1 VFATTPLE
9 AVKELDD
16 ALERGDLEAVLNFY
30 EDDAVVVVVVEP
42 NRLARGK
49 KDLREFFTYLF
60 TLTPSARQIRTR
72 VIESGDIALFI
83 SKWVLSGFDVN
94 GQPFSRKAIA
104 TCVFRKNADE
114 KWRLV
119 IDNSLGPAI
128 LETTD
133 A

>member
-16 ALERGDLEAVLNFY
+16 ALERGDFEAVLNFY
-30 EDDAVVVVVVEP
+30 EDDAVVVVEP

-60 TLTPSARQIRTR
+60 TLTPSARQIKTR

-83 SKWVLSGFDVN
+83 SKWVFSGFDGN
-94 GQPFSRKAIA
+94 GQPFSREAIA
-104 TCVFRKNADE
+104 ACVFRKNADE

>member
-1 VFATTPLE
+1 MFATTPLE

-30 EDDAVVVVVVEP
+30 EDDAVLVVEP

-49 KDLREFFTYLF
+49 KDIREFFTYLF
-60 TLTPSARQIRTR
+60 TLSPRARQIKTQ

-83 SKWVLSGFDVN
+83 SKWVFSGSDGN
-94 GQPFSRKAIA
+94 GQPFSREAIA
-104 TCVFRKNADE
+104 TCVFRKNADK

-128 LETTD
+128 LETID

>member
-49 KDLREFFTYLF
+49 KDLREFFTFIYAH
-60 TLTPSARQIRTR
+60 SQCSSDKDSCNR
-72 VIESGDIALFI
+72 VKRYRLFI
-83 SKWVLSGFDVN
+83 SKWVFSGFDVN
-94 GQPFSRKAIA
+94 GQPFSREAIA
-104 TCVFRKNADE
+104 TCVLRKNADE